1 MLACMFEIEDKRSV
15 SRIINSARQ
24 AIVQTFVPNNLD
36 FGHVTRQHI
45 IDRHTTTIAREL
57 LCGGDNTKTAIL
69 VIDGTY
75 LYIQARLSTFFIK
88 ASFIFHFRNLTI
100 MNFKERLSTYTRKDL
115 Y

>member
-24 AIVQTFVPNNLD
+24 AIVQTLVPNNLG
-36 FGHVTRQHI
+36 FGHVTCQHI

-57 LCGGDNTKTAIL
+57 LCGGVNTKTAIL

-75 LYIQARLSTFFIK
+75 LYIQARLSTFF
-88 ASFIFHFRNLTI
+88 
-100 MNFKERLSTYTRKDL
+100 Y
-115 Y
+115 